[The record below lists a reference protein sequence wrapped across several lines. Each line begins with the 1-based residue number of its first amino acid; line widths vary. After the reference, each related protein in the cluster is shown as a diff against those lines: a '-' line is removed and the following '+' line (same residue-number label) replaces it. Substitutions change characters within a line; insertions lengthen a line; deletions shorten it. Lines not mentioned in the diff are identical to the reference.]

1 VLNNKRQHNFLYC
14 KVKFLKKIKSMK
26 KTLAILALALFIGG
40 MSAPV
45 IASNNNAVTTISLN
59 EDDPKKTKAEKK
71 AAKKAK
77 KSGDAAKSEDCS
89 GEKKSDC
96 SSKCGGESK

>member
-1 VLNNKRQHNFLYC
+1 
-14 KVKFLKKIKSMK
+14 MK

-40 MSAPV
+40 ISVPA
-45 IASNNNAVTTISLN
+45 IAANNNALNLISLQD
-59 EDDPKKTKAEKK
+59 EDPKKKGKSEKK
-71 AAKKAK
+71 EATKSSDCSGEK
-77 KSGDAAKSEDCS
+77 KSDCS